1 MSQLCNCVQCHVL
14 RCKVLQIKTIMQ
26 NVKKKIIAVRT
37 IVIFCSVINLM
48 IKQFLKCVQINGEYF
63 KQYIINQIMQ
73 YFLMLITNK
82 IIILEDE
89 QNFDLF

>member
-1 MSQLCNCVQCHVL
+1 
-14 RCKVLQIKTIMQ
+14 
-26 NVKKKIIAVRT
+26 
-37 IVIFCSVINLM
+37 M